1 MKYNNNK
8 QAYNVVSRFS
18 LRLSNDLDVD
28 YCRVRFSS
36 TNHVQNVLA
45 VKERVGDFFDESL
58 PNEANS
64 DFFGNI
70 VEEHQSSMNNKNK
83 EDVEDNDTPLSNEK
97 EVKTV
102 KYLAIN
108 STGSEMTV
116 NEEDLEKFCQDNK
129 LDLESVKAII
139 RGEQKT
145 HRKWRFSVL

>member
-18 LRLSNDLDVD
+18 LRLSNEIDVD
-28 YCRVRFSS
+28 YCRVRFAS

-45 VKERVGDFFDESL
+45 VKERVGEFFDESL

-64 DFFGNI
+64 EFFRNI
-70 VEEHQSSMNNKNK
+70 VEEQQSST
-83 EDVEDNDTPLSNEK
+83 EDDNEKVDKNDTPVKK
-97 EVKTV
+97 EEEAKTV

-116 NEEDLEKFCQDNK
+116 DEEDLEKFCQDNK

>member
-28 YCRVRFSS
+28 YCRVRFAS

-64 DFFGNI
+64 EFFSNI
-70 VEEHQSSMNNKNK
+70 VEEQQPSMENDDEEVDK
-83 EDVEDNDTPLSNEK
+83 NDTPVSK
-97 EVKTV
+97 EEEAKTV

-116 NEEDLEKFCQDNK
+116 NEEELEKFCQDNK
-129 LDLESVKAII
+129 LDLESVQAII